1 MNKQELYLKLM
12 EAIMLLES
20 GMVAA
25 ARRILEE
32 VTNKITFQ

>member
-12 EAIMLLES
+12 EAIMFLES
-20 GMVAA
+20 GMVAD